1 MKARTRGLGIALT
14 YPEHALTAEPPAITA
29 KIRDIAERA
38 GRGEEV
44 DAEAAQILRES
55 PQLNEWVAQL
65 LEDYDLKPP
74 HLQANTVRS
83 IEPLPGEPGPIGAD
97 RYECRNCGGT
107 VFYQMFVAEAVP
119 LCSFCKHEL
128 SRS

>member
-1 MKARTRGLGIALT
+1 MKARTRGLGIALA
-14 YPEHALTAEPPAITA
+14 YPEYALATEPPAITL
-29 KIRDIAERA
+29 KIRDLAERA

-55 PQLNEWVAQL
+55 PGLNEWVAQL
-65 LEDYDLKPP
+65 LEDYELKPP

-83 IEPLPGEPGPIGAD
+83 VEPLPGEHGPIFAD

-107 VFYQMFVAEAVP
+107 VFYRAFVAEAVP
-119 LCSFCKHEL
+119 PCSFCKREL